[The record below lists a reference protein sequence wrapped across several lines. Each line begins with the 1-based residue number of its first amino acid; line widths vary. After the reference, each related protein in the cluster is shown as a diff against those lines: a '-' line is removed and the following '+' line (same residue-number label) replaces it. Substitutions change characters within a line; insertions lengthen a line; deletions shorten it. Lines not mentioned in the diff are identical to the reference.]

1 MINISEMDQIWKK
14 VMMRGKEEIEEGT
27 NHWEKKREEI
37 GIGETVIVT
46 AIMIIHEETTSM
58 TVLPTVI
65 IQTTMILDGL
75 MFLIGVDTGMTII
88 SFLYNG

>member
-1 MINISEMDQIWKK
+1 M
-14 VMMRGKEEIEEGT
+14 
-27 NHWEKKREEI
+27 
-37 GIGETVIVT
+37 IVT
-46 AIMIIHEETTSM
+46 AIMIIHEETTSV